1 METCHQLIDMKNIL
15 LPTDFSKNS
24 VNAINFAI
32 KLFEHTSCNFYILNV
47 QKASS
52 FISDDMMVVSTS
64 ATIYNTLIDA
74 AKKSIANIISHI
86 ENKSKNE
93 NHTFH
98 SIVDYDNFIDS
109 INQIC
114 EKHHVDFIVMGTKG
128 ASGLEKVI
136 FGSNTVHVMQ
146 RCYVPVLAIPNGCK
160 YKSIDTIAF
169 TSSFSSSYLIED
181 LQPLKELVVSNSSK
195 LKVLHVVEEN
205 NFAENLSQNIDFF
218 HANFRQVEYDRI
230 VSDDKDVYNNI
241 HDYAISNDIKM
252 IAMLSKKHSFL
263 ERLFTKHSVETFAF
277 KIDIPF
283 LVMKKDE

>member
-1 METCHQLIDMKNIL
+1 MKNIL

-32 KLFEHTSCNFYILNV
+32 KLFEHTACNFYILNV